1 MAEQIDPKDLAKFQE
16 LLTANTI
23 LVDSLTHLLMEKGI
37 FTNEEFITTVKQVQE
52 EYHSKGGQNL

>member
-1 MAEQIDPKDLAKFQE
+1 MAQQLDPNELARFQE

-37 FTNEEFITTVKQVQE
+37 ITNEEFITTVKQVQA
-52 EYHSKGGQNL
+52 EYQKKEHD